1 MNTITRR
8 MNHIVTSAAHAAL
21 LVAILA
27 CRADGARDGE
37 REAAEPSANASASIA
52 SSAPA
57 ASAATGFG
65 ASLDVASWNIE
76 WFGDPSNGPAN
87 ESVQLANAT
96 AMLQQ
101 VDADV
106 WGIAE
111 VVDDTQ
117 WSRLVASMPGYEGM
131 LASARNVEDGRRY
144 YAPREQKLGV
154 LIRRSAFTVQ
164 GARVILQQHDTDF
177 AGRPPLEVRL
187 LSRTR
192 GTNES
197 ASSKAK
203 GIADERSDLTVIVV
217 HMKARND
224 ASSWERRARA
234 ARALKRY
241 LDTEHRDD
249 AVIVVG
255 DWNDGLHRS
264 ISAGKPSPYEELARD
279 ETRYRFTSASLAR
292 RGITSTSYTTLIDH
306 HLVSNELA
314 ATEIPNSVEV
324 VRPAGTLR
332 NFRSSTSD
340 HFPVVS
346 HFRSLPR

>member
-1 MNTITRR
+1 M
-8 MNHIVTSAAHAAL
+8 TSAAHAAL
-21 LVAILA
+21 LVSVLA
-27 CRADGARDGE
+27 CGADSTRERPRDATGMSP
-37 REAAEPSANASASIA
+37 AVSGVSASPAGSA
-52 SSAPA
+52 SSG
-57 ASAATGFG
+57 ASGFG
-65 ASLDVASWNIE
+65 ATLDIASWNIE

-111 VVDDTQ
+111 VVDDAQ
-117 WSRLVASMPGYEGM
+117 WDRLVASMSGFEGV
-131 LASARNVEDGRRY
+131 LASARTVNDGRRY

-154 LIRRSAFTVQ
+154 LIRTSAFTVQ
-164 GARVILQQHDTDF
+164 GARVILQQHDNDF

-187 LSRTR
+187 LDRARASAR
-192 GTNES
+192 G
-197 ASSKAK
+197 A
-203 GIADERSDLTVIVV
+203 RSNANDGRGDLTIIVV

-224 ASSWERRARA
+224 AASWARRERA
-234 ARALKRY
+234 AAALKRY
-241 LDTEHRDD
+241 LDTEHPSD
-249 AVIVVG
+249 AVIVLG
-255 DWNDGLHRS
+255 DWNDGLDRS
-264 ISAGKPSPYEELARD
+264 IAAGKPSPYAELARD
-279 ETRYRFTSASLAR
+279 EARYRFTSASLAR

-306 HLVSNELA
+306 HLVSNELG